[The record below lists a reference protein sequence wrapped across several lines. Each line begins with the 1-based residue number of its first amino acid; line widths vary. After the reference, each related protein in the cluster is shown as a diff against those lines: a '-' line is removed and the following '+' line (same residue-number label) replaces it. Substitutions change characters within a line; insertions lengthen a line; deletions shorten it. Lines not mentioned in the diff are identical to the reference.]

1 MYALDHDDLTL
12 SEVSLFSRDLGC
24 SGDVNFKMCVTLLCG
39 VVAVFL
45 AQFIVTVIGEFCSIL
60 EIEVFTTKEE
70 VAKRIEREKLKQEL
84 RDRTKKK
91 TVQLNAR
98 SQSEE
103 KKPVRRMGMVT
114 RRLFRQQAQEFSN

>member
-1 MYALDHDDLTL
+1 
-12 SEVSLFSRDLGC
+12 
-24 SGDVNFKMCVTLLCG
+24 MCVTLLCG

-91 TVQLNAR
+91 TLQLNAR